1 MRNTKTTDGFVEE
14 SSDNCTRKR
23 VCEMSTRVCSR
34 SLVCLFVMLCAGVMS
49 YLLVINSEVS
59 AIPACVQSLQLPNSS
74 DYLLG
79 CNGKRE
85 LCAKPYNLVAYATM
99 HNAFATTQDG
109 FIVAQHRG
117 CIRSALVLG
126 IRGFMLDLHLTRSG
140 EMKICHIWCAMG
152 SLSLQK
158 TLEIFR
164 DFLILNPREIVTI
177 FWEVG
182 FDMRKNITEALLI
195 EWDVLF
201 GAEILKSQL
210 QPFLHDVTNSYP
222 DPWPSLSAMID
233 SGQRLVMFS
242 GLYSSKTLQGIN
254 HMKFHISQTSFNAID
269 KNHLTH
275 ACEYMN
281 KVILDSDVLVI
292 NQFTRLSTLGVNSAS
307 TKWLGGFLNIN
318 FFKNVNREPYFSERV
333 VACARKLKT
342 FPTFIAVDFWES
354 SDVFIVVDKLNNHSL
369 FDTINAY
376 F

>member
-1 MRNTKTTDGFVEE
+1 MRNTKTTHGFVEE
-14 SSDNCTRKR
+14 SSDLCTRKR
-23 VCEMSTRVCSR
+23 VCEMSTRVCCR

-49 YLLVINSEVS
+49 YFLLINSEVS
-59 AIPACVQSLQLPNSS
+59 AIPACTLSLQLPNSS

-99 HNAFATTQDG
+99 HNAFATSQDG

-140 EMKICHIWCAMG
+140 EMKICHVSCAMG

-164 DFLILNPREIVTI
+164 DFIMLNPREIVTI
-177 FWEVG
+177 FWEAG
-182 FDMRKNITEALLI
+182 FDMRLDIPDALVY
-195 EWDVLF
+195 EWDALF
-201 GAEILKSQL
+201 AAAILESHIDSLLYTVK
-210 QPFLHDVTNSYP
+210 HIHP
-222 DPWPSLSAMID
+222 DDNWPSLSALID
-233 SGQRLVMFS
+233 TGERLVIFS
-242 GLYSSKTLQGIN
+242 DLYTNQTLRGVN
-254 HMKFHISQTSFNAID
+254 RMKHSIAQTTYNALDKQHLSQ
-269 KNHLTH
+269 
-275 ACEYMN
+275 ACEY
-281 KVILDSDVLVI
+281 VRDITLHSEILVI
-292 NQFTRLSTLGVNSAS
+292 NQFTMLSTMGVNSAS
-307 TKWLGGFLNIN
+307 AEWLGKLLNID

-369 FDTINAY
+369 FEY